1 MVKVVGK
8 QNRIFAQHKAN
19 SSVHTF
25 NCVRM
30 ELDLHLLV
38 HKTSLE
44 INGFQYS
51 HKQMATNGFKP
62 EHVMVVNV
70 IHCRHIMEVQDIGWK
85 VQHLVC
91 IKYGIFVVT
100 SQTIAKINQDLQT
113 DMGMVVKIMLNMDGV
128 KMELLLLDK
137 NGLEECALNFQRT
150 AVVLVTAT

>member
-1 MVKVVGK
+1 
-8 QNRIFAQHKAN
+8 
-19 SSVHTF
+19 
-25 NCVRM
+25 
-30 ELDLHLLV
+30 
-38 HKTSLE
+38 
-44 INGFQYS
+44 
-51 HKQMATNGFKP
+51 
-62 EHVMVVNV
+62 
-70 IHCRHIMEVQDIGWK
+70 
-85 VQHLVC
+85 VC